1 MPIPKISKAIIR
13 NNSNTSSY
21 NRGEDYYENEAVSD
35 LKIRGNLIQAE
46 VEGSKFNEYQVSI
59 EFDAS
64 EITSAYCTCPYDN
77 DGWCKH
83 IVATLLTCSLANK
96 IIEERPTL
104 EHLLNRLDHQ
114 QTQSLVQELVE
125 INPELIDDIEW
136 FVSLIDSP
144 TATKSPAS
152 SRRTKIDVASIRNR
166 VRQIIEDGIEQLEY
180 GSEEDPFSEEL
191 LAIIEEAQEFAQN
204 GDGNHALAILE
215 AMTTTYVDAWDE
227 LTNYGG
233 DSYSITEPL
242 NYAWTEAILSTDI
255 PEEDVTDLQIMLESW
270 QDEIGIDLTMSL
282 EALRQ
287 GWNYEPLQQVMKGD
301 STQLYRDTRPD
312 GASDLTL
319 VRLAYLERQS
329 RYTEYLN
336 LAAAEGM
343 TLQYLTQLAALGRV
357 SEAISAA
364 ETQMDTAKVAFAL
377 AKTLSDDGYLSEAL
391 KISQTGLSLPE
402 CTYDFASWTSDLAK
416 QVGDISTALEASI
429 VAFEITPSFEDYT
442 NVEELAGEIWSEVK
456 QDLLQVLREPECW
469 YHDDAKVE
477 IFLHEGL
484 IDEAIEA
491 VKKDSYYRS
500 ESVHRVMEAA
510 ISSHPDWVI
519 DNAQTRAAA
528 IMNSGKADSYHE
540 AVKWL
545 KKVKSAYFQLGQQ
558 AEWSTYRSQLEQEYG
573 RKRKLM
579 ELFKELNKL

>member
-125 INPELIDDIEW
+125 KNPELIDDIEW

-152 SRRTKIDVASIRNR
+152 SRRPQIDVASIRNR

-204 GDGNHALAILE
+204 SDGNHALAILE

-233 DSYSITEPL
+233 DSYSIAEPL

-270 QDEIGIDLTMSL
+270 QDEIGIDLAMSL

-329 RYTEYLN
+329 RYPEYLN

-357 SEAISAA
+357 SEAMSAA
-364 ETQMDTAKVAFAL
+364 ETQMNTAKVAFAL
-377 AKTLSDDGYLSEAL
+377 AKILSDDGCLSEAL
-391 KISQTGLSLPE
+391 NISQTGLSLPE
-402 CTYDFASWTSDLAK
+402 CTYEFASWTSNLAK

-456 QDLLQVLREPECW
+456 QDLLQVLREPKNW
-469 YHDDAKVE
+469 YRDYAKVD

-510 ISSHPDWVI
+510 ISSHSDWVI

-528 IMNSGKADSYHE
+528 IMNSGKADRYHE

-545 KKVKSAYFQLGQQ
+545 KKVKAAYFQLGQQ

-579 ELFKELNKL
+579 ELFKELDKP

>member
-1 MPIPKISKAIIR
+1 MPIPKISEAIIR
-13 NNSNTSSY
+13 SNSNTSSY

-64 EITSAYCTCPYDN
+64 EITSAYCTCPYEN

-125 INPELIDDIEW
+125 KNPELIDDIEW
-136 FVSLIDSP
+136 FVSFIDSP

-152 SRRTKIDVASIRNR
+152 SRRPKIDVASIRSR

-233 DSYSITEPL
+233 DSYSIAEPL
-242 NYAWTEAILSTDI
+242 NHAWTEAILSVDI
-255 PEEDVTDLQIMLESW
+255 PEADVTDLQIMLESW

-319 VRLAYLERQS
+319 VRLAYLDRQS

-357 SEAISAA
+357 SEAISEA
-364 ETQMDTAKVAFAL
+364 ETHMDTAKVAFAL
-377 AKTLSDDGYLSEAL
+377 AKILSDDGYLSEAL

-402 CTYDFASWTSDLAK
+402 CTYEFASWTSDLAK

-456 QDLLQVLREPECW
+456 QDLLQVLREPKNW
-469 YHDDAKVE
+469 LRDYAKVD
-477 IFLHEGL
+477 IFLHESL
-484 IDEAIEA
+484 IDEAIEV

-510 ISSHPDWVI
+510 ISSHPNWVI
-519 DNAQTRAAA
+519 DNAQVRAAE
-528 IMNSGKADSYHE
+528 IMNSGKADRYHE

-545 KKVKSAYFQLGQQ
+545 NKVKAAYFQLGQQ

-579 ELFKELNKL
+579 ELFKEGKL